1 MGTIRRFDLREIIE
15 KTGAKYFVETGTLH
29 GDGVDYALWFNFEKI
44 ISIEIIPEL
53 AEKAKQKYKNHN
65 NIEIIE
71 GDSSEVIESI
81 ANSLDGNTIFWLDA
95 HFPGCDSEHKTY
107 DDIKKLNYDTNL
119 PLKKEIDVL
128 SKRISKYKD
137 TLVCDDLWVYEDVT
151 SGGLIDFDTHCKSCN
166 HNITLDEINPE
177 GNLNFVT
184 ERFSNSHEF
193 KKVYRDQ
200 GYLVVLPK

>member
-1 MGTIRRFDLREIIE
+1 MINSDRPETLHVCYYLNNINFCNLFQIQIFNLNELIQKNNASVFI
-15 KTGAKYFVETGTLH
+15 ETGTLH
-29 GDGVDYALWFNFEKI
+29 GEGIIHAMKYGFKRI

-53 AEKAKQKYKNHN
+53 ADKAKQKYKNHN

-107 DDIKKLNYDTNL
+107 DDIKKLDYDTNL

-166 HNITLDEINPE
+166 HNITLDEINPNGIGLE
-177 GNLNFVT
+177 
-184 ERFSNSHEF
+184 
-193 KKVYRDQ
+193 
-200 GYLVVLPK
+200 